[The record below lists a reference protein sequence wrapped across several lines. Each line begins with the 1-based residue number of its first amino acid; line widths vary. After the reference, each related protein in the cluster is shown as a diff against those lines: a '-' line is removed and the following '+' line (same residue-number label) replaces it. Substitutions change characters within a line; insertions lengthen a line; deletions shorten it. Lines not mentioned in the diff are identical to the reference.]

1 VNEKIKYFFAG
12 IFIGISELLPGISG
26 ATVALMFGVYENI
39 LNFLKK
45 FQGFSL
51 ILPLLLGM
59 IISIFGFSNF
69 ITYLYAN
76 YSIQFNFFISVLM
89 LAYGSYVIIT
99 IYIKS
104 IRLNENNTSNLI
116 FSFFIAIIT
125 GLLISSF
132 NFQET
137 SSLTF
142 FAIIIFGFIA
152 CSFLLFPGISG
163 SAFLISVGAYEL
175 ITSSISI
182 SSFNFSIILSF
193 GLGMLLALILMPRL
207 ISMAYKRF
215 GNLVLIFFAGVILMT
230 GLKNI
235 LNLV

>member
-1 VNEKIKYFFAG
+1 MLFR
-12 IFIGISELLPGISG
+12 S
-26 ATVALMFGVYENI
+26 
-39 LNFLKK
+39 
-45 FQGFSL
+45 
-51 ILPLLLGM
+51 
-59 IISIFGFSNF
+59 
-69 ITYLYAN
+69 
-76 YSIQFNFFISVLM
+76 